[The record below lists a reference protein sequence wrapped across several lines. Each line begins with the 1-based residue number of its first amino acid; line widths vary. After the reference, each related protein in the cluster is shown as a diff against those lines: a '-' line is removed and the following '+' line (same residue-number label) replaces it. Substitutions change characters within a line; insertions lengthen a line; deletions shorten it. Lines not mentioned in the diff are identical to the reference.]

1 MTSYADDVRTRLGK
15 QCFGRRARVN
25 VALTPLAHTAADS
38 AVGLSKMGVVLQFRS
53 RETSACDLDA
63 PLDLLSAV
71 DFALRDLSDIARLSE
86 TEAVRDQALA
96 CRQMLEAAYLAEI
109 GQ

>member
-1 MTSYADDVRTRLGK
+1 
-15 QCFGRRARVN
+15 
-25 VALTPLAHTAADS
+25 
-38 AVGLSKMGVVLQFRS
+38 MGVVLQFKP
-53 RETSACDLDA
+53 RETSAFGLDE

-86 TEAVRDQALA
+86 AEAIRDQALA
-96 CRQMLEAAYLAEI
+96 CRQMLEAAFLAEI